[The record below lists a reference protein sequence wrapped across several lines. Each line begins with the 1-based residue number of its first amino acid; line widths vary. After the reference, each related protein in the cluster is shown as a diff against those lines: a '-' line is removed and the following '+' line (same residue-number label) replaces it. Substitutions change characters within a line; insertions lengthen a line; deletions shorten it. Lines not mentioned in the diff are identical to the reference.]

1 MVRWHHR
8 LNGHEFEWTPEVGD
22 GQGGLACCSPWGHKE
37 SDMTEQLNWT
47 ENLIESPLD
56 SKEIKL
62 HNPKGNQPKYS
73 LEGLMLKLQLATWCE
88 ELTHWKRP
96 WCWERLKAGGEGGNR
111 GWGGWMASPTP
122 WTWVWANSRRQWRT
136 GKPDMLQSIGS
147 PRVRHDFV
155 TEQGNLNTLKYTFKY
170 TFDPNLQ
177 KILFFNYLV
186 SYYCYNTLPP
196 VQCLK
201 TTPIYDLKVL
211 EDRRATNATT
221 AQLLQTSQAEIKVLL
236 FPGGSFQGI
245 LHIAK
250 QSHMFFL
257 PSVPSFN
264 V

>member
-1 MVRWHHR
+1 
-8 LNGHEFEWTPEVGD
+8 
-22 GQGGLACCSPWGHKE
+22 
-37 SDMTEQLNWT
+37 
-47 ENLIESPLD
+47 
-56 SKEIKL
+56 
-62 HNPKGNQPKYS
+62 
-73 LEGLMLKLQLATWCE
+73 MLKLQLATWCE